1 MRVPT
6 PSEAAFLAVT
16 AGVAI
21 ASSAAIVP
29 DVIEEYSKEV
39 AEHADKHNP
48 ANDFNKGFIA
58 GVAAGAGI
66 TAKVIHD
73 KVNNP

>member
-1 MRVPT
+1 MRVPS
-6 PSEAAFLAVT
+6 PSEATFLAVT

-21 ASSAAIVP
+21 VSTAAIVP
-29 DVIEEYSKEV
+29 NIVDDYMEQV
-39 AEHADKHNP
+39 AESADKPNP
-48 ANDFNKGFIA
+48 ADDFNKGFIV
-58 GVAAGAGI
+58 GAAVGAGI

>member
-6 PSEAAFLAVT
+6 PSEAGFIAAT
-16 AGVAI
+16 AATAMI
-21 ASSAAIVP
+21 STAAIVP
-29 DVIEEYSKEV
+29 DVIEEYQEQV
-39 AEHADKHNP
+39 ALHADKPNP
-48 ANDFNKGFIA
+48 ADDFNRGFIA
-58 GVAAGAGI
+58 GVASGVAI

>member
-16 AGVAI
+16 AGVAAI
-21 ASSAAIVP
+21 STVTIVP
-29 DVIEEYSKEV
+29 DVIEEYQEQV
-39 AEHADKHNP
+39 AMNSDEPNP
-48 ANDFNKGFIA
+48 SDNWNNGFICGLGA
-58 GVAAGAGI
+58 GVVL